1 MEIKSIK
8 FEWNKEL
15 ENPLYKTYRVVCT
28 IVTKADVTVS
38 GSTDGRI
45 ESTDLSSDIFRAL
58 RLDRHE
64 EAEHRAFLQANEML
78 FYATGERCY
87 ERPRR
92 HRED

>member
-28 IVTKADVTVS
+28 IVTKADVTVT
-38 GSTDGRI
+38 GSTDGKI
-45 ESTDLSSDIFRAL
+45 GSADLSSDVFRAL

-64 EAEHRAFLQANEML
+64 DAEERAFTQANEIL

-87 ERPRR
+87 EKPRR
-92 HRED
+92 FREG